1 MMEGETI
8 FGGFTLALAILNTC
22 FNFTKFRV
30 KMVPKASYRD
40 GFHVP
45 QDMLEENEYPTNDNV
60 GKYLVREKHFPYN
73 DDLMKKMHNK
83 KSLETLPYKASK
95 RHAYDH
101 LLKVY

>member
-1 MMEGETI
+1 MVT
-8 FGGFTLALAILNTC
+8 
-22 FNFTKFRV
+22 
-30 KMVPKASYRD
+30 MVPRASSYRD
-40 GFHVP
+40 GFDVP
-45 QDMLEENEYPTNDNV
+45 QDMIEGFYENEYPTNDNV

>member
-1 MMEGETI
+1 
-8 FGGFTLALAILNTC
+8 
-22 FNFTKFRV
+22 
-30 KMVPKASYRD
+30 MVPKASYRD

-73 DDLMKKMHNK
+73 DDLVYNDDDSPPEDEQLTITDVLNKILMKKMHNK
-83 KSLETLPYKASK
+83 KSIETLPYKASK